1 MPQNQER
8 SAPAKMQDSSRAV
21 QYAVPDH
28 LAGERLDR
36 VTAALHPALSRAAIA
51 MLIDS
56 GNITVNGR
64 SVKAATRPIAGARIE
79 LNLPSPPEATATP
92 QDIRLNVVF
101 EDDSIVVV
109 DKPAGMVVHPAP
121 GNYEGTLVNALLG
134 RYARLPGEAFR
145 PGIVHRL
152 DKDTSGLI
160 VVAKTPSAL
169 ASLASSFKNRQ
180 VYKEYLALVAGV
192 PRPADGEISGEIA
205 RDPRQRQR
213 MAVVAWGGR
222 EATTTYH
229 TVERLGGYTLLK
241 VILGTGRTHQIRV
254 HFKAMGF
261 PVAGDAVYGRPA
273 PALGLHRQFLHALR
287 LRFAHPVTGT
297 HMDFEGPLP
306 ADLDRALALLR
317 GTVDRSVERD

>member
-1 MPQNQER
+1 
-8 SAPAKMQDSSRAV
+8 MQASGGTAR
-21 QYAVPDH
+21 YIVPDH

-51 MLIDS
+51 TLIDS

-64 SVKAATRPIAGARIE
+64 PVKAATRPLAGARIE
-79 LNLPSPPEATATP
+79 LDLPAPPDAAATP
-92 QDIRLNVVF
+92 QDIPLNVVF
-101 EDDSIVVV
+101 EDDTIVVV

-121 GNYEGTLVNALLG
+121 GNYAGTLVNALLG
-134 RYARLPGEAFR
+134 RYAGLPGEAFR

-169 ASLASSFKNRQ
+169 ASLAASFKNRQ

-213 MAVVAWGGR
+213 MAVVASGGR
-222 EATTTYH
+222 EANTTYH

-261 PVAGDAVYGRPA
+261 AIAGDTIYGRQA
-273 PALGLHRQFLHALR
+273 PALGLSRQFLHAAR
-287 LRFAHPVTGT
+287 LRFAHPATGT
-297 HMDFEGPLP
+297 WMDFEAPLP

-317 GTVDRSVERD
+317 GTGGRSVGRD